1 MQSSGPHRPTRDHLV
16 PRKYRHLHRGNHLL
30 IVCSRCNADKGE
42 MSLRQ
47 FARALWACGD
57 KRAILVEMVIQKH
70 PRFAGSDVNLHPMVE
85 PVHALIDGA
94 LRVRFQCNGCGIL
107 KRSMWAAWK
116 HGSHGG
122 CFSAL
127 QKVRIECVAAQQ
139 MESA

>member
-1 MQSSGPHRPTRDHLV
+1 
-16 PRKYRHLHRGNHLL
+16 
-30 IVCSRCNADKGE
+30 

-57 KRAILVEMVIQKH
+57 KRAILVEMVIKKY

-85 PVHALIDGA
+85 PVHAFIADA
-94 LRVRFQCNGCGIL
+94 MRVRFQCNGCGIL

-116 HGSHGG
+116 HAAHAD
-122 CFSAL
+122 CVSAL
-127 QKVRIECVAAQQ
+127 QKVRIECVAIEQQ